1 MKDKTRI
8 LVTHHLDVARY
19 ADIVLVMDQG
29 RIAQQ
34 GSFQELASSPGI
46 FQTLLQDYGNTN
58 PTEKPLDA
66 AMTLSAV
73 VPTQTGVEAVGP
85 RNIAKLLLNEDRATG
100 KVSGLT
106 YLTLFKA
113 MELSGFLAVAVIC
126 SVLAQCSQI
135 GSNLFLGFWSGGTI
149 PGFRTGQYMGIYA
162 GLGGAFALLTFV
174 ASYSMGLAGLRAA
187 FLILQKSLRS
197 VLRAPTSF
205 HDRTHTGR
213 ITSRLTK
220 DVEVID
226 DQLATALNDVLT
238 LVYRL
243 CGSFALVLYAYPYL
257 GGLLVPMAVLYY
269 VIASLYRR
277 TSRQVK
283 RIESTTRSVILA
295 RFSGQVVGVASIR
308 VFGQQQYFI
317 AAFSEA
323 LDYHNRFYYATVII
337 RRWLAVRL
345 QAFASVLILAVSI
358 FGVCLSRKISPAVFS
373 VALVYTIQTSSS
385 FGHLIN
391 LYTSLEQ
398 SELKALRSV
407 ATSAHCPL
415 YVPRHGFLG
424 TRNLECLYIE

>member
-19 ADIVLVMDQG
+19 ADIILVMEQG

-46 FQTLLQDYGNTN
+46 FQTLLEDYGNTN
-58 PTEKPLDA
+58 PTEKPLDT
-66 AMTLSAV
+66 AMTPNV
-73 VPTQTGVEAVGP
+73 FVPTATNAEIVGA
-85 RNIAKLLLNEDRATG
+85 RNTAKLLLGEDRATG
-100 KVSGLT
+100 KVPGLT

-113 MELSGFLAVAVIC
+113 MGLSGLLTVAVI
-126 SVLAQCSQI
+126 SSALGQCSQI

-149 PGFRTGQYMGIYA
+149 LGFRTEQYMGIYA
-162 GLGGAFALLTFV
+162 GLGGAFAVLTFV

-187 FLILQKSLRS
+187 FLMLQKSLRS

-205 HDRTHTGR
+205 HDRTPTGR

-257 GGLLVPMAVLYY
+257 GGLLFPMAFLYY
-269 VIASLYRR
+269 AIASFYRR

-283 RIESTTRSVILA
+283 RIESTTRSAILA
-295 RFSGQVVGVASIR
+295 RFSEQVVGVASIR

-323 LDYHNRFYYATVII
+323 LDYHNRFYYATVMI

-358 FGVCLSRKISPAVFS
+358 FGVCLSRNVSPAVFS

-398 SELKALRSV
+398 SEFKALPEICGHFCSLL
-407 ATSAHCPL
+407 AL
-415 YVPRHGFLG
+415 
-424 TRNLECLYIE
+424 CL